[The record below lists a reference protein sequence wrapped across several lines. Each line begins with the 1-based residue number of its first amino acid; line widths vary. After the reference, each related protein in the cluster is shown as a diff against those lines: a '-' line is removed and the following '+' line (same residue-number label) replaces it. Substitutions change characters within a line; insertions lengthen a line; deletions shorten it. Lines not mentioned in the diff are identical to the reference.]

1 VHWQPS
7 RIRIDGWLSRSEAR
21 TQCGLLGFERRVTE
35 LAELA
40 TLEKSRYQM
49 FLAAGR
55 SGLIH
60 KTKVTQQLVKCMRN
74 QRSTMK
80 SRSVCA
86 TTEMRNRGIQSD
98 EIETIS
104 QQKATD
110 EQRLLLANSRHDQDF
125 SSSRLEASRQMAA
138 ARDIALRQGWLW
150 QGPFK
155 DHPCRP

>member
-1 VHWQPS
+1 MRWQLS

-86 TTEMRNRGIQSD
+86 TTMKSRRSPSRKPPMSNGCYWRIRGMTRISVAVAWRPRGRWLQP
-98 EIETIS
+98 EI
-104 QQKATD
+104 
-110 EQRLLLANSRHDQDF
+110 LL
-125 SSSRLEASRQMAA
+125 
-138 ARDIALRQGWLW
+138 
-150 QGPFK
+150 
-155 DHPCRP
+155 